1 LRRGDGLKHACPSGK
16 RALRKVDDDPRQ
28 RSASSGTST
37 ILPGEGIEARVRSL
51 VRENV
56 VETNETLSSER
67 ITAE

>member
-1 LRRGDGLKHACPSGK
+1 
-16 RALRKVDDDPRQ
+16 VDDDPRQ